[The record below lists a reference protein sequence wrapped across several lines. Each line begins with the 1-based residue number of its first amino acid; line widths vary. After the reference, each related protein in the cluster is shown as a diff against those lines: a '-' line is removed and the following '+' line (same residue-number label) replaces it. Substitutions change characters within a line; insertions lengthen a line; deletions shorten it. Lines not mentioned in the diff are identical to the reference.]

1 MVFVVKQTHI
11 HHVIKNHNNFFAAV
25 SHFDC
30 NDTPFC
36 GNIQDVMAL
45 KYVRNVISVR
55 LQTEMIC
62 NRKLEQR
69 FAMHE
74 TIWSLLHLNLSEIGT
89 LLEKF
94 LKNILIE
101 ENIWKTHYSE
111 QRIALSD
118 CLVSLSTTGH
128 YCCIRSVQ
136 IGVNCVQLSIYQFN

>member
-11 HHVIKNHNNFFAAV
+11 HHVIKKNHYYFFAAV

-45 KYVRNVISVR
+45 KYERNVISVR

-74 TIWSLLHLNLSEIGT
+74 TIWSL
-89 LLEKF
+89 
-94 LKNILIE
+94 
-101 ENIWKTHYSE
+101 
-111 QRIALSD
+111 
-118 CLVSLSTTGH
+118 
-128 YCCIRSVQ
+128 
-136 IGVNCVQLSIYQFN
+136 

>member
-1 MVFVVKQTHI
+1 MNGMSF
-11 HHVIKNHNNFFAAV
+11 
-25 SHFDC
+25 
-30 NDTPFC
+30 
-36 GNIQDVMAL
+36 
-45 KYVRNVISVR
+45 
-55 LQTEMIC
+55 QTEMIC

-89 LLEKF
+89 LLEKL

-128 YCCIRSVQ
+128 YCCVRSVQ

>member
-45 KYVRNVISVR
+45 KYERNVISVR

-62 NRKLEQR
+62 NSKLEQR

-74 TIWSLLHLNLSEIGT
+74 TIWSLLYLNLSEIGT

-94 LKNILIE
+94 S
-101 ENIWKTHYSE
+101 KTS
-111 QRIALSD
+111 
-118 CLVSLSTTGH
+118 
-128 YCCIRSVQ
+128 
-136 IGVNCVQLSIYQFN
+136 

>member
-1 MVFVVKQTHI
+1 
-11 HHVIKNHNNFFAAV
+11 
-25 SHFDC
+25 
-30 NDTPFC
+30 
-36 GNIQDVMAL
+36 MAL
-45 KYVRNVISVR
+45 KYERNVISVR

-74 TIWSLLHLNLSEIGT
+74 TIWSLLHLNLSEICT

-101 ENIWKTHYSE
+101 E

-128 YCCIRSVQ
+128 YCCVRSVQ